1 MKNIISIVVKNNSSV
16 LARVSSLFGRRGFN
30 IDSLSVST
38 TDDPHISRITVVA
51 ESDEAGLA
59 QIINQTKKLEETI
72 SVRALKESESVF
84 RELSLVKILTTN
96 DEFFD
101 KFVIELSDR
110 YGAIVVDVT
119 AKSMIVELTGTSD
132 KIDSYMNELAKA
144 QKEKN
149 FVISK
154 VCRTGIT
161 AIERGV

>member
-1 MKNIISIVVKNNSSV
+1 MKNVISIVVKNNSSV

-30 IDSLSVST
+30 IDSLSVSA

-51 ESDEAGLA
+51 NSDEAGLA
-59 QIINQTKKLEETI
+59 QIISQTKKLEETI

-96 DEFFD
+96 NEFFD

-110 YGAIVVDVT
+110 YGAVIVDVT
-119 AKSMIVELTGTSD
+119 AASMIVELTGTSD
-132 KIDSYMNELAKA
+132 KIDSYMDELADA
-144 QKEKN
+144 QKDKN

-161 AIERGV
+161 AIERGI

>member
-1 MKNIISIVVKNNSSV
+1 MKNVISIVVKNNSSV

-30 IDSLSVST
+30 IDSLSVSA

-51 ESDEAGLA
+51 NSDEAGLA
-59 QIINQTKKLEETI
+59 QIISQTKKLEETI

-96 DEFFD
+96 TEFFD

-110 YGAIVVDVT
+110 YGAVIVDVT
-119 AKSMIVELTGTSD
+119 AASMIVELTGTSD
-132 KIDSYMNELAKA
+132 KIDSYMDELANA
-144 QKEKN
+144 QKDKN

-161 AIERGV
+161 AIERGI

>member
-1 MKNIISIVVKNNSSV
+1 MKNVISIVVKNNSSV

-30 IDSLSVST
+30 IDSLSVSA

-51 ESDEAGLA
+51 NSDEAGLA
-59 QIINQTKKLEETI
+59 QIISQTKKLEETI

-84 RELSLVKILTTN
+84 RELSLVKLLTTN
-96 DEFFD
+96 NEFFD

-110 YGAIVVDVT
+110 YGAVIVDVT
-119 AKSMIVELTGTSD
+119 AASMIVELTGTSD
-132 KIDSYMNELAKA
+132 KIDSYMDELANA
-144 QKEKN
+144 QKDKN

-161 AIERGV
+161 AIERGI

>member
-1 MKNIISIVVKNNSSV
+1 MKNVISIVVKNNSSV

-30 IDSLSVST
+30 IDSLSVSA

-51 ESDEAGLA
+51 NSDEAGLA
-59 QIINQTKKLEETI
+59 QIISQTKKLEETI

-96 DEFFD
+96 NEFFD

-110 YGAIVVDVT
+110 YGAVIVDVT
-119 AKSMIVELTGTSD
+119 AASMIVELTGTSD
-132 KIDSYMNELAKA
+132 KIDSYMDELANA
-144 QKEKN
+144 QKDKN

-161 AIERGV
+161 AIERGI

>member
-1 MKNIISIVVKNNSSV
+1 MKNVISIVVKNNSSV

-30 IDSLSVST
+30 IDSLSVSP

-51 ESDEAGLA
+51 NSDEAGLA
-59 QIINQTKKLEETI
+59 QIISQTKKLEETI

-96 DEFFD
+96 NEFFD

-110 YGAIVVDVT
+110 YGAVIVDVT
-119 AKSMIVELTGTSD
+119 AASMIVELTGTSD
-132 KIDSYMNELAKA
+132 KIDSYMDELANA
-144 QKEKN
+144 QKDKN

-161 AIERGV
+161 AIERGI

>member
-1 MKNIISIVVKNNSSV
+1 MKNVISIVVKNNSSV

-30 IDSLSVST
+30 IDSLSVSA

-51 ESDEAGLA
+51 NSDEAGLA
-59 QIINQTKKLEETI
+59 QIISQTKKLEETI
-72 SVRALKESESVF
+72 SVRALTESESVF

-96 DEFFD
+96 NEFFD

-110 YGAIVVDVT
+110 YGAVIVDVT
-119 AKSMIVELTGTSD
+119 AASMIVELTGTSD
-132 KIDSYMNELAKA
+132 KIDSYMDELANA
-144 QKEKN
+144 QKDKN

-161 AIERGV
+161 AIERGI

>member
-1 MKNIISIVVKNNSSV
+1 MKNVISIVVKNNSSV
-16 LARVSSLFGRRGFN
+16 LARVSSLFGRKGFN
-30 IDSLSVST
+30 IDSLSVSA

-51 ESDEAGLA
+51 NSDEAGLA
-59 QIINQTKKLEETI
+59 QIISQTKKLEETI

-96 DEFFD
+96 NEFFD

-110 YGAIVVDVT
+110 YGAVIVDVT
-119 AKSMIVELTGTSD
+119 AASMIVELTGTSD
-132 KIDSYMNELAKA
+132 KIDSYMDELANA
-144 QKEKN
+144 QKDKN

-161 AIERGV
+161 AIERGI

>member
-1 MKNIISIVVKNNSSV
+1 MKNVISIVVKNNLSV

-30 IDSLSVST
+30 IDSLSLSA

-51 ESDEAGLA
+51 NSDEAGLA
-59 QIINQTKKLEETI
+59 QIISQTKKLEETI

-96 DEFFD
+96 NEFFD

-110 YGAIVVDVT
+110 YGAVIVDVT
-119 AKSMIVELTGTSD
+119 AASMIVELTGTSD
-132 KIDSYMNELAKA
+132 KIDSYMDELANA
-144 QKEKN
+144 QKDKN

-161 AIERGV
+161 AIERGI

>member
-1 MKNIISIVVKNNSSV
+1 MKNVISIVVKNNSSV

-30 IDSLSVST
+30 IDSLSVSA

-51 ESDEAGLA
+51 NSDEAGLA
-59 QIINQTKKLEETI
+59 QIISQTKKLEETI

-96 DEFFD
+96 NEFFD

-110 YGAIVVDVT
+110 YGAVIVDVT
-119 AKSMIVELTGTSD
+119 AASMIVELTSTSD
-132 KIDSYMNELAKA
+132 KIDSYMDELANA
-144 QKEKN
+144 QKDKN

-161 AIERGV
+161 AIERGI

>member
-1 MKNIISIVVKNNSSV
+1 MKNVISIVVKNNSSV
-16 LARVSSLFGRRGFN
+16 LARISSLFGRRGFN

-51 ESDEAGLA
+51 QSDESGLA
-59 QIINQTKKLEETI
+59 QIISKTQKLEEEV
-72 SVRALKESESVF
+72 SVRALKEGQSVY
-84 RELSLVKILTTN
+84 RELSLVKILTTDGN
-96 DEFFD
+96 FFD

-119 AKSMIVELTGTSD
+119 EKSMIFELTGTSD
-132 KIDSYMNELAKA
+132 KIDSYMKELADA
-144 QKEKN
+144 QKDKH
-149 FVISK
+149 FAISK

>member
-1 MKNIISIVVKNNSSV
+1 MKNVISIVVKNNSSV

-30 IDSLSVST
+30 IDSLSVSA

-51 ESDEAGLA
+51 NSDEAGLA
-59 QIINQTKKLEETI
+59 QIISQTKKLEETI

-96 DEFFD
+96 NEFFD

-110 YGAIVVDVT
+110 YGAVIVDVT
-119 AKSMIVELTGTSD
+119 AASMIVELTGTSD
-132 KIDSYMNELAKA
+132 KIDSYMDELANA
-144 QKEKN
+144 QKDRN

-161 AIERGV
+161 AIERGI

>member
-1 MKNIISIVVKNNSSV
+1 MKNVISIVVKNNSSV

-30 IDSLSVST
+30 IDSLSVSA

-51 ESDEAGLA
+51 NSDEAGLA
-59 QIINQTKKLEETI
+59 QIISQTKKLEETI

-96 DEFFD
+96 NEFFD

-110 YGAIVVDVT
+110 YGAVIVDVT
-119 AKSMIVELTGTSD
+119 AESMIVELTGTSD
-132 KIDSYMNELAKA
+132 KIDSYMDELANA
-144 QKEKN
+144 QKDKN

-161 AIERGV
+161 AIERGI

>member
-1 MKNIISIVVKNNSSV
+1 MKNVISIVVKNNSSV

-72 SVRALKESESVF
+72 SVQELKENTSVF

-101 KFVIELSDR
+101 KFVIELSDQ
-110 YGAIVVDVT
+110 YGAVVVDVT

-132 KIDSYMNELAKA
+132 KIDSYMSELAKA

-149 FVISK
+149 FKISK

>member
-1 MKNIISIVVKNNSSV
+1 MFIE
-16 LARVSSLFGRRGFN
+16 
-30 IDSLSVST
+30 
-38 TDDPHISRITVVA
+38 TV
-51 ESDEAGLA
+51 
-59 QIINQTKKLEETI
+59 INQTKKLEETI
-72 SVRALKESESVF
+72 SVQELKENTSVF

-101 KFVIELSDR
+101 KFVIELSDQ
-110 YGAIVVDVT
+110 YGAVVVDVT

-132 KIDSYMNELAKA
+132 KIDSYMSELAKA

-149 FVISK
+149 FRISK